1 MEKLNDEEK
10 KQMQK
15 DIQAALKGNFDEEDI
30 KNLLGDSKMEGI
42 SLDHFNSESDMDLDD
57 Y

>member
-1 MEKLNDEEK
+1 
-10 KQMQK
+10 MQK
-15 DIQAALKGNFDEEDI
+15 DIQAALNGNFDEEDI